1 MEKEKNFFL
10 ENELLQNTVL
20 DVNNK
25 EISGQIFLHNYSLI
39 SLSDHESDPE
49 FLQLVLPNSD
59 ITKVLNVYLNFLE
72 KKENEKFQRLQKN
85 NFDPEEVFKNF
96 CSDLKSDSQKYSVI
110 LFIVEEKKKGG
121 RKRTFP
127 PGKSI
132 QQCFLSVFLQGTG
145 TFRRL

>member
-20 DVNNK
+20 DVNSK

-49 FLQLVLPNSD
+49 FLQLVLTNSD

-72 KKENEKFQRLQKN
+72 KRENEKFLNLIKHPKN
-85 NFDPEEVFKNF
+85 CNSSNNHLIYKH
-96 CSDLKSDSQKYSVI
+96 KS
-110 LFIVEEKKKGG
+110 
-121 RKRTFP
+121 KRRIIYEA
-127 PGKSI
+127 G
-132 QQCFLSVFLQGTG
+132 
-145 TFRRL
+145 FR